1 MKKEKIMDAMEHVD
15 DEILHEAE
23 IYRQKKRRKKTAT
36 WKKLV
41 AFAACVCLIVSAIV
55 IVPRLNI
62 NTGGAGNAGT
72 NSLFVKPSSF
82 LIASAVY
89 PKTVDYDENDDALFD
104 AWYDARIE
112 KRELARKYNGTGEE
126 FFKKSV
132 TEFLKND
139 GENAVYSPLNVYFAL
154 SILAET
160 TDENSRKQILSLL
173 GEDDIESVRKTARD
187 LWNIEYTDDATGK
200 SVFANSLWL
209 RDGVQFNKSTLQT
222 IADNYYASSYSGDMS
237 DEKFNQARRNWV
249 NEQTDNILSD
259 AADNL
264 EFSADC
270 IMSLVSTVNFRAKWT
285 DEFSKDNTYDEIFHA
300 TDKDTKCEFMHKTE
314 YMTSYYWGDNFSAV
328 PLGLMENGTMWF
340 ILPDEGVSPETL
352 LADVQVQQMLSSRN
366 EYKNSSYPMVDLS
379 VPKFDISGNLDIT
392 DTLENLGVTDIFDFG
407 KSDFSPLT
415 DGDIAVTSAEHAARV
430 TIDEE
435 GVTAAAFTSF
445 DYSGAGL
452 PTEKVDFKLDRP
464 FMFVI
469 MGKGSIPL
477 FVGIVNRV

>member
-1 MKKEKIMDAMEHVD
+1 MKKENIMDAMEHID
-15 DEILHEAE
+15 GEMLTQAE
-23 IYRQKKRRKKTAT
+23 KYRQKNHRKNTKI

-41 AFAACVCLIVSAIV
+41 AVAACVCIIVGAIV

-62 NTGGAGNAGT
+62 NTGGAGT
-72 NSLFVKPSSF
+72 NTLFVNPSSF
-82 LIASAVY
+82 LIASAIY
-89 PKTVDYDENDDALFD
+89 PETVDFDENDDEAFD

-112 KRELARKYNGTGEE
+112 KRELARKYSETGED
-126 FFKKSV
+126 FSKKSAS
-132 TEFLKND
+132 EFLKNN

-173 GEDDIESVRKTARD
+173 GEDSIETTRKSAHD
-187 LWNIEYTDDATGK
+187 LWNVEYTDDATGK

-222 IADNYYASSYSGDMS
+222 VADNYYASSYSGDMA
-237 DEKFNQARRNWV
+237 DEKFNQVRRNWI

-259 AADNL
+259 AVDNL
-264 EFSADC
+264 EFSPDC

-285 DEFSKDNTYDEIFHA
+285 NEFSKDDTYEEVFHA
-300 TDKDTKCEFMHKTE
+300 TDKDTKCEFMHKAE

-340 ILPDEGVSPETL
+340 ILPDEDVSPETL
-352 LADVQVQQMLSSRN
+352 LEDSQLWQMLSSRS

-379 VPKFDISGNLDIT
+379 VPKFDVAGSLDMT
-392 DTLENLGVTDIFDFG
+392 DTLKSLGVTDIFDFE

-415 DGDIAVTSAEHAARV
+415 EGDIAITSAEHAARV
-430 TIDEE
+430 TVDEE
-435 GVTAAAFTSF
+435 GVTAAAFTTF

-464 FMFVI
+464 FLFVI
-469 MGKGSIPL
+469 MGKSSIPL
-477 FVGIVNRV
+477 FIGIVNRV